1 MMGMYSCK
9 QVSQIV
15 SESLDRQLPFWTR
28 IQLRMHLA
36 MCGVCSRFRKTM
48 IRVDREIKRH
58 ADEIEADNDPD
69 SARLSDAT
77 RLRIQRQLT
86 GSK

>member
-15 SESLDRQLPFWTR
+15 SESLDKKLTLWTR

-48 IRVDREIKRH
+48 IRVDREVKQL
-58 ADEIEADNDPD
+58 AVEIETDNHQD
-69 SARLSDAT
+69 SARLSEAT
-77 RLRIQRQLT
+77 RNRLQRELA
-86 GSK
+86 GGK